1 MGSHKSK
8 ENGYMQMGA
17 RLYNAETGRF
27 MSVDPLMEFF
37 TGHSPY
43 HYSYNNPV
51 MFSDPSGLAP
61 EGEKNNT
68 IQAGGSDIISSGY
81 TGGYWT
87 TKVTFSY
94 KNYFTK
100 NLDDPL
106 APRGRT
112 FHSDETIT
120 IENTFIPSSGAG
132 GGGGVS
138 IYMPESNGGFNGNR
152 NSSRKTY
159 NNTTSKSMRDQNAV
173 NVNLN
178 MNTTKV
184 DKYNYKDVTQQFNYD
199 LLKTKKFFENNR
211 ARINGFMN
219 WKLIL
224 SPFDKLKEALD
235 FFESM
240 VGTRKKFDLKQKGKG
255 YSPEELG
262 AEFAFYDGELW
273 NSDDFGNYN
282 YGVAA
287 RAFGLP
293 LWLAFAGAGINQT
306 FHSWSPDLTNFV
318 GFFDHKRDT
327 YMILRGYY
335 HED

>member
-1 MGSHKSK
+1 
-8 ENGYMQMGA
+8 
-17 RLYNAETGRF
+17 
-27 MSVDPLMEFF
+27 MEIF

-43 HYSYNNPV
+43 HNSYNNPV
-51 MFSDPSGLAP
+51 MFRDPSGLAL
-61 EGEKNNT
+61 EREKNNSV
-68 IQAGGSDIISSGY
+68 QAPGADIIGSGY
-81 TGGYWT
+81 TGGFWAEKTISVYEGSF
-87 TKVTFSY
+87 KSPLG
-94 KNYFTK
+94 
-100 NLDDPL
+100 LDNPL
-106 APRGRT
+106 APAKRIKYDMYG
-112 FHSDETIT
+112 SETSYVWIGG
-120 IENTFIPSSGAG
+120 SSGAG
-132 GGGGVS
+132 GGGGG
-138 IYMPESNGGFNGNR
+138 MATPESGEGASSSQ
-152 NSSRKTY
+152 NSSKKTY
-159 NNTTSKSMRDQNAV
+159 NNTTSKSMRDQIRV
-173 NVNLN
+173 ESLN
-178 MNTTKV
+178 NKTE
-184 DKYNYKDVTQQFNYD
+184 DKGQIKDVTQQFNYD

-273 NSDDFGNYN
+273 NFDDFGNYN

>member
-1 MGSHKSK
+1 
-8 ENGYMQMGA
+8 
-17 RLYNAETGRF
+17 

-43 HYSYNNPV
+43 HYSYNNPD
-51 MFSDPSGLAP
+51 MFRDPSGLAP
-61 EGEKNNT
+61 EGEKNSKV
-68 IQAGGSDIISSGY
+68 QAPGDDIISSGY
-81 TGGYWT
+81 TGGFWAEKTISVYLRSFEVG
-87 TKVTFSY
+87 KES
-94 KNYFTK
+94 
-100 NLDDPL
+100 
-106 APRGRT
+106 AGRT
-112 FHSDETIT
+112 PSASKLPSNTKTINMYGNETSYVW
-120 IENTFIPSSGAG
+120 IESG
-132 GGGGVS
+132 GGGSAGGS
-138 IYMPESNGGFNGNR
+138 GMTSTESGGGFSSSR

-159 NNTTSKSMRDQNAV
+159 NNTTSKSMTDQDAV

-224 SPFDKLKEALD
+224 SPFDTSKEALE
-235 FFESM
+235 FFASM
-240 VGTRKKFDLKQKGKG
+240 VGTGKKFDLKQDGKG
-255 YSPEELG
+255 YSRNDLG
-262 AEFAFYDGELW
+262 GKYAVYEGEIW
-273 NSDDFGNYN
+273 NFDDFGNYN

-293 LWLAFAGAGINQT
+293 LWLALAGAGYNQT
-306 FHSWSPDLTNFV
+306 FQSWTPDLTNII